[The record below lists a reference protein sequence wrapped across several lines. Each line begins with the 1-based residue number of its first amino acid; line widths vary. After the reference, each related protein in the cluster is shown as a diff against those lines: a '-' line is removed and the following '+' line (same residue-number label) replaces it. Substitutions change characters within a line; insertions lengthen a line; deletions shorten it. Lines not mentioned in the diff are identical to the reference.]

1 MFNERTYL
9 PSDYINHD
17 DLNTLVSDCTE
28 LTNIYSDIF
37 GDDSWIE
44 TMNTFTINGFPY
56 LQWIA
61 SIENNIK
68 YIGDNF
74 YKPDGYIENRDW
86 LENEINSYQT
96 FSYEDINRMII
107 DMRLLYNVREEQ
119 VTIWNGQTFV
129 NWEIES
135 DLEWEE
141 Y

>member
-1 MFNERTYL
+1 MYNLTYNFTL
-9 PSDYINHD
+9 INKSHR
-17 DLNTLVSDCTE
+17 
-28 LTNIYSDIF
+28 YQHYF
-37 GDDSWIE
+37 
-44 TMNTFTINGFPY
+44 
-56 LQWIA
+56 LQKPKIVFA
-61 SIENNIK
+61 NVQEFKSRENNIK